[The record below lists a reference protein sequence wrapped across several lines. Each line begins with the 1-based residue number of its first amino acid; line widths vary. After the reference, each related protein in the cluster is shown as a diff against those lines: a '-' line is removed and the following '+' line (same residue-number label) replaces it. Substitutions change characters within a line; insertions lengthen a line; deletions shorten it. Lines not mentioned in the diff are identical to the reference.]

1 MKNTYRLVRGPWHIC
16 SRGLRGLTSV
26 EDIFNP
32 GVPWVLGKGE
42 VCSTL
47 SEAKRKKNG
56 MRKCGKEDGRRVN
69 DQNVNK

>member
-1 MKNTYRLVRGPWHIC
+1 
-16 SRGLRGLTSV
+16 V